1 MFSDECSVEQGK
13 GQKQVWVFGILA
25 DKWKPEM
32 VTTYKKGKQL
42 RVMVWYMFWGE
53 GRRYKLYIMD
63 RDFKVKKNGYSTNSY
78 LEVLDANLPRNY
90 EPDLYFMHDNA
101 PIHTT
106 RVVIDW
112 FEENGIDVTD
122 WPPFSLDLNPIEHA

>member
-1 MFSDECSVEQGK
+1 
-13 GQKQVWVFGILA
+13 
-25 DKWKPEM
+25 
-32 VTTYKKGKQL
+32 
-42 RVMVWYMFWGE
+42 
-53 GRRYKLYIMD
+53 MD
-63 RDFKVKKNGYSTNSY
+63 RDFEAKKNGYSTNSY
-78 LEVLDANLPRNY
+78 LEVLDANLPGNY

-122 WPPFSLDLNPIEHA
+122 WPPFSPDLNPIEHAWEALKEKVFEMFPDIWNANREGETDRIAIENAS